1 METSCDNPFTTGA
14 MALRAQGLSKPI
26 RFGGVAISLLEKRCM
41 LRSGMLARQRLG
53 IVMMIVF
60 MPANGPFWRMAID
73 ALGIGMEFSDSA
85 FFAYSILLFITGGV
99 LTFTPKTIFG

>member
-1 METSCDNPFTTGA
+1 
-14 MALRAQGLSKPI
+14 
-26 RFGGVAISLLEKRCM
+26 
-41 LRSGMLARQRLG
+41 MLARQRLG

-85 FFAYSILLFITGGV
+85 FFVYSILLFISGGV
-99 LTFTPKTIFG
+99 LTFTPKTKFG

>member
-1 METSCDNPFTTGA
+1 
-14 MALRAQGLSKPI
+14 
-26 RFGGVAISLLEKRCM
+26 
-41 LRSGMLARQRLG
+41 
-53 IVMMIVF
+53 MMIVF

>member
-1 METSCDNPFTTGA
+1 
-14 MALRAQGLSKPI
+14 
-26 RFGGVAISLLEKRCM
+26 
-41 LRSGMLARQRLG
+41 MLARQRLG

-73 ALGIGMEFSDSA
+73 ALGTGMEFSDSA

-99 LTFTPKTIFG
+99 LTFTPKTKFG